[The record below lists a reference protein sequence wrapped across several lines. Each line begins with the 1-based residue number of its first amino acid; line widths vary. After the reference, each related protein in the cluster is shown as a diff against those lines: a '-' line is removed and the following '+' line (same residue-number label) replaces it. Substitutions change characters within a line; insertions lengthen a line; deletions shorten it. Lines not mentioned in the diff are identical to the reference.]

1 MIAASAA
8 LVATVGLCVE
18 SANIVGYQAFG
29 TGDYITTAGAAFTPI
44 NAAGKWT
51 CDTAVFGNDSV
62 AGDVVYTFS
71 SEVWNLNSWQ
81 FKGFNGSS
89 ESLGWAYNYTDT
101 STWEPADTVVASF
114 ELAKGDTVYFQP
126 NDGVSG
132 LTVSGEVL
140 DTTKSATWT
149 LAAGE
154 WIGDIMNPFPVATT
168 LADLETFAKAGDVIY
183 VFNYTFWNLDSYQ
196 YKGAGLGW
204 ACNTFSDQTW
214 EAIDYVVTDTST
226 VVLPAG
232 VGGCFQP
239 TDMDGRT
246 WTVNLK

>member
-1 MIAASAA
+1 MFDNDAAAS
-8 LVATVGLCVE
+8 
-18 SANIVGYQAFG
+18 
-29 TGDYITTAGAAFTPI
+29 
-44 NAAGKWT
+44 
-51 CDTAVFGNDSV
+51 
-62 AGDVVYTFS
+62 DVVYVFS

-81 FKGFNGSS
+81 FNGFDGSAN
-89 ESLGWAYNYTDT
+89 SLGWVYNFTNT
-101 STWEPADTVVASF
+101 ETWEPDSKEVASF

-132 LTVSGEVL
+132 LTVSGEVA
-140 DTTKSATWT
+140 DTTKPATWT

-168 LADLETFAKAGDVIY
+168 LADLETFAVASDVIY

-196 YKGAGLGW
+196 FNGTGLGW
-204 ACNTFSDQTW
+204 VCNTFSDETW
-214 EAIDYVVTDTST
+214 EAINYIVTDSST

-232 VGGCFQP
+232 VGGCYQP